1 MAEEPIVKRSSTSTR
16 PSQRQPARRSRTYKA
31 GRRLKFEQLDA
42 RRLLAVV
49 FGDFNGDGRD
59 DMAVGSPGESV
70 GNLANA
76 GAVNIIYGRA
86 GGLHY
91 LNDQIWHQD
100 SPNVE
105 GVAEAGDR
113 FGASL
118 AVGDFNGDGYDDL
131 AIGAPGEAV
140 GDLLEAGA
148 VNILYGSANGLTA
161 AGDQILH
168 QDVNGMQEVAE
179 AMDRFGAVLS
189 SGDYD
194 GDGYDDLAIGVP
206 HENVGGQ
213 QDAGIVQILYG
224 TFTGLRTTRNQ
235 IFQQGAGGMNGM
247 AERYDFFG
255 GALASGDFNND
266 GRDDLAVG
274 APGEDTTLFDVGGVN
289 VIYGTASG
297 LSSANNQFYTQ
308 DSSGVPD
315 VAEAWD
321 NFGSALAAGD
331 FDGDGYDDL
340 AIGSPNEDLGASGVD
355 AGAVHVM
362 YGRAA
367 IGFNPT
373 RHQMWHQDSEWIEG
387 AAEAND
393 YYGATLA
400 AGDFNGDGRDD
411 LAIGVPGEAVGN
423 LSDAG
428 AVNLMYGYASGL
440 GYLNDRIFYQDTA
453 GVEGVSEALDYFGAT
468 LAVGDTNNDGYAD
481 LAVGVPG
488 ENIGNIANA
497 GVVQVFHGQNA
508 YGLRTDNDTIWHQ
521 DTEWIEGV
529 AEAGDAFGGDKP
541 QSMAGGVPAFQSLP
555 GAAKHLFLDFNG
567 GTSNNIYTTYF
578 KLDDLNATNW
588 TERSMIED
596 IWATVAED
604 FAPFNIN
611 VTTVYPVGVA
621 ASAIFRVLIGGDGSE
636 RQTNPTSGWGPGDF
650 TDNSSTNN
658 DVYVYSKRIQS
669 WQSGNGV
676 GDDLAARIGTT
687 ASHEAG
693 HGFGLGHKSTYHAF
707 GALLDEY
714 SDGGA
719 DWTPIMGGN
728 LSTDRTI
735 WTESWVALTFDTNA
749 QGSDDFGVLQS
760 ELGLRADDHASSL
773 AGATYL
779 GSIGASGM
787 LMDTGLIRTK
797 TDLDMFRFQVTTAG
811 TFHISVKVADVGANL
826 NSILQLRNSGGVVIA
841 TSDPNGDLNAT
852 ISKSLSAGTYYV
864 TVGGDGVFSGDV
876 GQYTLRVQPGLV
888 FKLPETDFVLEFN
901 NNAGGT
907 ADGSRLGAHDMA
919 VAPEPTMPPLVQ
931 PDPVAERNEAVDAL
945 MAEWSRSSVKQLQRL
960 GAPAWLTDLP
970 LGEEEDSLWS

>member
-1 MAEEPIVKRSSTSTR
+1 MKRSFSPKNRTSKSR
-16 PSQRQPARRSRTYKA
+16 IARRLS
-31 GRRLKFEQLDA
+31 FEHLDA
-42 RRLLAVV
+42 RRMLAVV

-59 DMAVGSPGESV
+59 DMAVGVPGENV
-70 GNLANA
+70 GSLADA
-76 GAVNIIYGRA
+76 GAVNVIYGKA

-91 LNDQIWHQD
+91 SGDQLWHQD
-100 SPNVE
+100 SAGVE

-118 AVGDFNGDGYDDL
+118 AVGDFDNDGYDDL
-131 AIGAPGEAV
+131 AIGAPGEDV
-140 GDLLEAGA
+140 GDLQEAGA
-148 VNILYGSANGLTA
+148 VNILYGSASGLTA
-161 AGDQILH
+161 AGDRIFH
-168 QDVNGMQEVAE
+168 QDVAGMLEIAE

-206 HENVGGQ
+206 NENVGVQ
-213 QDAGIVQILYG
+213 QDAGIVQVLYG
-224 TFTGLRTTRNQ
+224 SSIGLRTTGNQ
-235 IFQQGAGGMNGM
+235 LFQQGAFGMNNA

-255 GALASGDFNND
+255 AALASGDFNND
-266 GRDDLAVG
+266 GRDDLAIGV
-274 APGEDTTLFDVGGVN
+274 PGEDTTVFDVGAVH

-297 LSSANNQFYTQ
+297 LSANNNTLYTQ
-308 DSSGVPD
+308 DSPSVPD
-315 VAEAWD
+315 TAEAWD

-331 FDGDGYDDL
+331 FDNDGFDDL
-340 AIGSPNEDLGASGVD
+340 AIGSPNEDLGGKVD
-355 AGAVHVM
+355 AGAIHAM
-362 YGRAA
+362 YGRGAY
-367 IGFNPT
+367 GFNPA
-373 RHQMWHQDSEWIEG
+373 RHQLWHQDSSWIEG
-387 AAEAND
+387 AAESYD
-393 YYGATLA
+393 YYGSVLT

-411 LAIGVPGEAVGN
+411 LAIGVPGEAVEN
-423 LSDAG
+423 LTDAG

-453 GVEGVSEALDYFGAT
+453 GVEGVSEVLDYFGST
-468 LAVGDTNNDGYAD
+468 LAAGDTNNDGYAD

-488 ENIGNIANA
+488 ENIDSIINA
-497 GVVQVFHGQNA
+497 GVVQVFRGQNA
-508 YGLRTDNDTIWHQ
+508 YGLRTDNDVIWHQ
-521 DTEWIEGV
+521 DSAWIEGA
-529 AEAGDAFGGDKP
+529 AESGDAFGGDKP

-567 GTSNNIYTTYF
+567 GTSSGIYTTYF

-636 RQTNPTSGWGPGDF
+636 RQANPTSGWGPGDY

-676 GDDLAARIGTT
+676 GDNLAARIGTT

-693 HGFGLGHKSTYHAF
+693 HGFGLNHKSTYHAF
-707 GALLDEY
+707 GAMLDEY

-735 WTESWVALTFDTNA
+735 WTQSWVALTVDTNA

-760 ELGLRADDHASSL
+760 ELGLRADDHSSGL
-773 AGATYL
+773 AAATNL

-787 LMDTGLIRTK
+787 LMDTGSIRTK

-811 TFHISVKVADVGANL
+811 VFHISVKVADVGANL

-841 TSDPNGDLNAT
+841 TSDPSGDFNAAIT
-852 ISKSLSAGTYYV
+852 KSLSAGTYYV
-864 TVGGDGVFSGDV
+864 TVGGDGVYTGDV
-876 GQYTLRVQPGLV
+876 GQYTLRVQPGTIIA
-888 FKLPETDFVLEFN
+888 LPEQSFVFEMETIQPSQPSSPTGFR
-901 NNAGGT
+901 AG
-907 ADGSRLGAHDMA
+907 A
-919 VAPEPTMPPLVQ
+919 APETFAAPNLATLPSTYPGVQ
-931 PDPVAERNEAVDAL
+931 TDHNEAVDAL
-945 MAEWSRSSVKQLQRL
+945 MAAWARGSLKQLHGLGVPDWL
-960 GAPAWLTDLP
+960 GALAHGD
-970 LGEEEDSLWS
+970 EEEGLFA